1 MSQHHPAAAE
11 RVAPAHRGAERM
23 MCRVTRRLHD
33 EQGFRDLCAQ
43 AAPLRCR
50 G

>member
-1 MSQHHPAAAE
+1 MPKFRPPVARMVVQTPNGAGRMPN
-11 RVAPAHRGAERM
+11 RVM
-23 MCRVTRRLHD
+23 RRLHD

-50 G
+50 R